1 MEGDQVQSLVFG
13 SRLRVASLR
22 ICNAACL
29 IFKHGVINCAGAFP
43 LAVIPTKRS
52 AWRNPLRQCA
62 KRCSKV
68 KSPFPKGE
76 SASAQGVPA
85 PCCPIQPRLVRK
97 PGAGTPRRLRRRP
110 PWERGSE
117 SCVHI
122 AEGDSSTKP
131 LRGFAFGTAR
141 NDSIRSDALFQARTI
156 INPERS
162 DPQLTTDN

>member
-29 IFKHGVINCAGAFP
+29 ILKHCFLNCAGAFP

-52 AWRNPLRQCA
+52 TWRNLLRQCT
-62 KRCSKV
+62 KRRSKA

-85 PCCPIQPRLVRK
+85 PCCPIQPRHVRK

-117 SCVHI
+117 SCGCESGVSFT
-122 AEGDSSTKP
+122 AEGDSPTKP
-131 LRGFAFGTAR
+131 LCGFAFGTAR
-141 NDSIRSDALFQARTI
+141 NDSIMSDALLQPPTTPLLKGK
-156 INPERS
+156 IN
-162 DPQLTTDN
+162 